1 MLKFILYIISLLK
14 DPKTYKWAGVGLL
27 ALAGDYGLYNYLLDI
42 VGMDLAKLCA
52 TFVGVNISFNLNR
65 IWTFKSNGTFFE
77 DLKRYMAL
85 YLAAIIVNVSVNNF
99 ALRILE
105 DIELAY
111 IAALFVYVT
120 IGHFGQRLWVFKNR
134 TN

>member
-1 MLKFILYIISLLK
+1 MISLLK

-42 VGMDLAKLCA
+42 VGMDLAKLCG

-65 IWTFKSNGTFFE
+65 IWTFKSHGTFFE

-85 YLAAIIVNVSVNNF
+85 YLVAIIVNVSVNNLAF
-99 ALRILE
+99 RILE
-105 DIELAY
+105 DIDLAY
-111 IAALFVYVT
+111 IAALFVSVT
-120 IGHFGQRLWVFKNR
+120 IGYFGQRLWVFKNR